1 MYLGW
6 PGSVHDARV
15 FRNSDLWENG
25 SICCEGRHILADSA
39 YPRQEW
45 VLTPYRR
52 VGMLSREQNNY
63 DKLHSCTRVV
73 IERAFGLLKG
83 RFKRLQHVNVH
94 DLKHVCDIIM
104 ACCVLHSICISE
116 GDILPEFYDENDD
129 NLQVPVGV
137 GNLPGTVK
145 RNLIAQQLLIN

>member
-15 FRNSDLWENG
+15 FRNLDLWENG
-25 SICCEGRHILADSA
+25 SNWCDGRHIIADLA
-39 YPRQEW
+39 YPLQEW

-52 VGMLSREQNNY
+52 VGMLNREQNNY
-63 DKLHSCTRVV
+63 NKVQNCTRVV

-83 RFKRLQHVNVH
+83 ILKRLQHVNVLY
-94 DLKHVCDIIM
+94 LKHVCDIIM
-104 ACCVLHSICISE
+104 ACCVLHNICISE

-129 NLQVPVGV
+129 NPQVPIGV
-137 GNLPGTVK
+137 GNLQGTVK
-145 RNLIAQQLLIN
+145 RNVIAQQLLIN